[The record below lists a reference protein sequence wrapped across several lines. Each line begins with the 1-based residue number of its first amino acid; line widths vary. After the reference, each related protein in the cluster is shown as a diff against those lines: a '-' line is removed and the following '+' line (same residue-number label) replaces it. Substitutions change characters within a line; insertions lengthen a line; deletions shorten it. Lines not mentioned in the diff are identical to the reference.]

1 MGLYEF
7 DFVSCSLFVPPNP
20 AKFMEDVGE
29 VLNPDEND
37 VLWVLL
43 SDLVEDGDGDFLTTG
58 VTELIGLFECGGDE
72 RREFGSGLVLGDEVV
87 VLTVW
92 SCLAEMISLDWWDSE
107 ELVVGFRLSFWEL
120 MLS

>member
-1 MGLYEF
+1 
-7 DFVSCSLFVPPNP
+7 
-20 AKFMEDVGE
+20 MEDVGE